1 MVSLFGNLFRRK
13 DHSHG
18 KLREAEGFRIATP
31 EEVWGNIAPLR
42 KQASQA
48 TTPDAILAYAD
59 SVRAAI
65 AGEDTTP
72 WGVKVAAASHYW
84 IADCENLK
92 GPAEAEAHVAP
103 FEAAYRL
110 RPEPYTA
117 VLLAQACYD
126 VADEF
131 RGTDWTVNTDD
142 ASLDL
147 SQQWNMRGYKA
158 LSAQDEAVK
167 IDETGRFDPLNY
179 PWYAQYYNSV
189 SRLTCTH
196 DDVVEGFNQV
206 IQLDP
211 TNLQL
216 LREHG
221 QDMLPRWYGK
231 DEHSLER
238 FALWAME
245 ATQQTYGRGAYAYIY
260 GLIAILGVDVDET
273 VVNVELLDAGYS
285 DLRQRFPCLNLEN
298 EHANALSWADAES
311 RVLSLFNEG
320 LRVIDYRAWGGD
332 DEAEGMEY
340 ALNAYTYARDN
351 G

>member
-1 MVSLFGNLFRRK
+1 MPLACGTAKARIMVATVHPIRPAGSPPSLDPMMALVAADMNRVN
-13 DHSHG
+13 
-18 KLREAEGFRIATP
+18 
-31 EEVWGNIAPLR
+31 EV
-42 KQASQA
+42 
-48 TTPDAILAYAD
+48 ILARMQSDVPLIPELAGHL
-59 SVRAAI
+59 I
-65 AGEDTTP
+65 AGGGKRMRPMLTLASARLLDYSGTRHHRL
-72 WGVKVAAASHYW
+72 AAAVEFIH
-84 IADCENLK
+84 
-92 GPAEAEAHVAP
+92 
-103 FEAAYRL
+103 
-110 RPEPYTA
+110 TA
-117 VLLAQACYD
+117 TLL
-126 VADEF
+126 
-131 RGTDWTVNTDD
+131 
-142 ASLDL
+142 
-147 SQQWNMRGYKA
+147 
-158 LSAQDEAVK
+158 
-167 IDETGRFDPLNY
+167 
-179 PWYAQYYNSV
+179 
-189 SRLTCTH
+189 H

-298 EHANALSWADAES
+298 EHANAMSWADAES

-320 LRVIDYRAWGGD
+320 LRIIDYRAWGGD